1 LIAGETPA
9 PTLPSRFRFAH
20 LVTAPAPAP
29 SGASELA
36 AAADP
41 AAARRYDVL
50 VIGSGI
56 AGLSFALKVA
66 REGRSVAI
74 LTKKN
79 RADSNTNWAQGGIAV
94 VTAQTDDFAKHVS
107 DTLVAGDGLCDRK
120 VVKQIVAD
128 GPARVQE
135 LIDLGLKFSRDGDG
149 AYDLGREGGHSERR
163 ILHVKDMTGKAIE
176 EALNKAIAREPRI
189 ALFEHFFAI
198 DLVTTAKL
206 AQRRRGSAAKNRAR
220 SAASAAAEPPDRVA
234 GVYAL
239 DVHDGRVVEFHAPV
253 VMLSTGGAGQVYLYT
268 TNPDIAT
275 GDGIAMAYR
284 AGVEVRNM
292 EFIQFHP
299 TALYSTS
306 GKRFLVSEA
315 VRGEGAILRNVA
327 GEAFMA
333 RYHKLADLAP
343 RDIVARAIDAE
354 MKRTGAPHV
363 WLDITHRNAAFL
375 RSRFPLIYKAC
386 AEQGIDIAKDM
397 IPVVPAAHYTCG
409 GVATTLA
416 GETSLPG
423 LYACGEVACTGLH
436 GANRLA
442 SNSLLEAVVVAHRG
456 ALAVDKYLRRIE
468 KLDAPAPRIPPW
480 RDLGGNDQDERV
492 VIEHNWD
499 ELRRTMWDYVSI
511 QRTTKRL
518 ERARTRIATLA
529 RETQEYYWNFSV
541 DPRLLELRNLIQVAE
556 LVVAC
561 ALQRKESRGL
571 HSIADY
577 PKKLRRP
584 ADSRVRRK

>member
-1 LIAGETPA
+1 MAAPPA
-9 PTLPSRFRFAH
+9 R
-20 LVTAPAPAP
+20 V
-29 SGASELA
+29 
-36 AAADP
+36 
-41 AAARRYDVL
+41 YDVL

-79 RADSNTNWAQGGIAV
+79 KADSNTNWAQGGIAV
-94 VTAQTDDFAKHVS
+94 VTAETDDFAKHVQ

-128 GPARVQE
+128 GPARVRE
-135 LIDLGLKFSRDGDG
+135 LVKLGLDFSRDEDGD
-149 AYDLGREGGHSERR
+149 YDLGREGGHSERR

-176 EALNKAIAREPRI
+176 GALIKAITREPRI

-198 DLVTTAKL
+198 DVITTARL
-206 AQRRRGSAAKNRAR
+206 AGKPRRKANGTAKSAATSGVPEQA
-220 SAASAAAEPPDRVA
+220 DRVA

-239 DVHDGRVVEFHAPV
+239 DVRDGRVVTFQAPV
-253 VMLSTGGAGQVYLYT
+253 VMLSSGGAGQVYLYT
-268 TNPDIAT
+268 TNPEIAT

-306 GKRFLVSEA
+306 GKRFLISEA
-315 VRGEGAILRNVA
+315 VRGEGAILRNA
-327 GEAFMA
+327 EGEAFMP
-333 RYHKLADLAP
+333 RYHKQADLAP

-375 RSRFPLIYKAC
+375 RSRFPLIYRFCK
-386 AEQGIDIAKDM
+386 EDGIDIAKDM

-409 GVATTLA
+409 GVATTLSA
-416 GETSLPG
+416 ETTLPG

-442 SNSLLEAVVVAHRG
+442 SNSLLEAVVMAHRG
-456 ALAVDKYLRRIE
+456 AASVEAYLKRNV
-468 KLDAPAPRIPPW
+468 KSGVPAPTIPGW
-480 RDLGGNDQDERV
+480 RDLGVVDQDERV
-492 VIEHNWD
+492 VIAHNWD

-511 QRTTKRL
+511 LRTTKRL

-541 DPRLLELRNLIQVAE
+541 DARLLELRNLIQVAE
-556 LVVAC
+556 LIVAC
-561 ALQRKESRGL
+561 ALQRRESRGL
-571 HSIADY
+571 HAIADY
-577 PKKLRRP
+577 PVKQGR
-584 ADSRVRRK
+584 AVDTSVRRTN